1 MEKHIKTNKQTILFL
16 CTHNAVRSQM
26 AEGLM
31 NGFFSHQF
39 EAFSAGVEPTKVHPL
54 AVQVM
59 KELDIDISN
68 QVSKHITVFQDRTF
82 NYVIS
87 VCDNAREICPFFPG
101 KQVLHQ
107 SFYDPS
113 QVEGPE
119 EEQLAVFR
127 RVRDDIKT
135 WLFTLVE
142 EDKHQ

>member
-1 MEKHIKTNKQTILFL
+1 
-16 CTHNAVRSQM
+16 M

-31 NGFFSHQF
+31 NSYFGHQF
-39 EAFSAGVEPTKVHPL
+39 EAFSAGVEPSKVHPL

-59 KELDIDISN
+59 KELDIDISDHE
-68 QVSKHITVFQDRTF
+68 SKNIKTFQERTF

-87 VCDNAREICPFFPG
+87 VCDHAREICPFFPG

-113 QVEGPE
+113 QVEGSE

-127 RVRDDIKT
+127 RVRDDIKR
-135 WLFTLVE
+135 WLLTTF
-142 EDKHQ
+142 QNGING